1 MSNPIYKDGK
11 ITIDSSIYDIP
22 SGYEVTYSN
31 MNSNLERRR
40 HQRQQNDQELEMALN
55 NSLLESI
62 GISGTFFNTAISLVS
77 FNFNQ

>member
-1 MSNPIYKDGK
+1 MSNPAYQDGK
-11 ITIDSSIYDIP
+11 ISIDSSIYDIP

-40 HQRQQNDQELEMALN
+40 QQRQNNDQELEMALN

-62 GISGTFFNTAISLVS
+62 GISGTCFFIKAQTELFFFIS
-77 FNFNQ
+77 